1 MEEDVDALQ
10 KTLDEVRDRVKRKRE
25 SSPPPAPNA
34 GAEQPAPPQHPPGV
48 PGASGTQQA
57 ATGPVSGITQQSD
70 DQERKDDE
78 RL

>member
-1 MEEDVDALQ
+1 MWTPCRRRWMRSE
-10 KTLDEVRDRVKRKRE
+10 RKRE

-34 GAEQPAPPQHPPGV
+34 GAEQPAPPQLPPGV

-57 ATGPVSGITQQSD
+57 ATGPVSGINQQSD

>member
-1 MEEDVDALQ
+1 MRSG
-10 KTLDEVRDRVKRKRE
+10 TGSSVRGNPP
-25 SSPPPAPNA
+25 PPPAPNA